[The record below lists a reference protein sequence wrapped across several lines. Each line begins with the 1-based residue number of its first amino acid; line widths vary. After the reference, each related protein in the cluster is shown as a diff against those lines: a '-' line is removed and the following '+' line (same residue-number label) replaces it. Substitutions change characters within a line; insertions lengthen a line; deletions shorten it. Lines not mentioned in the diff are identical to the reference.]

1 MLYPGKKLAR
11 IQVESCPFESH
22 SSHCLGLKCFI
33 PGFSSVGN
41 FVKYTL
47 FGCLD
52 LSRDCFGYSK
62 QSEDLW

>member
-11 IQVESCPFESH
+11 IQVESCAFESH
-22 SSHCLGLKCFI
+22 SGFQVMGMI
-33 PGFSSVGN
+33 EGFSSVGN

-47 FGCLD
+47 FGWLD

-62 QSEDLW
+62 QSEDLS